1 MYPKNNL
8 NSQKPQGTNFSTA
21 DSDLQV
27 VYLAPS
33 AKLYKP
39 LLGITRINDRF
50 VTLAFIEAWGL
61 LPPPYDVKKSK
72 SENDKVIMNLRKDFY
87 KFARHSGVEIG
98 QKANVKQLLFNIQHF
113 GKMSFPEYEKTT
125 ALLTAIY
132 YLQFVEGAK

>member
-1 MYPKNNL
+1 MLHNDNLKSPKT
-8 NSQKPQGTNFSTA
+8 QGTNFSPAGT
-21 DSDLQV
+21 DLQF

-33 AKLYKP
+33 AKLFKP
-39 LLGITRINDRF
+39 LLGITRINERF

-72 SENDKVIMNLRKDFY
+72 VKNDAVITKLCTKFY
-87 KFARHSGVEIG
+87 KLAHRSGVKVG
-98 QKANVKQLLFNIQHF
+98 RKAGVKHLLSDIQHF

-132 YLQFVEGAK
+132 YLQFADGAK